1 MSAIKRAVTGV
12 RSIISD
18 PVERRAYLSRL
29 KFLAKG
35 TEGVQ
40 AWSLEYRE
48 GLKGQFN
55 VPLARIA
62 CDEEV
67 VVRSPDD
74 AAHNQLSHLY
84 ERRYVY
90 RLTDTIVSTSSGATI
105 MCGTPVPP
113 FFIRES
119 IAWPFESVLVHG
131 LEIPEVSQVE
141 IRFKDPLTVFPTTR
155 NYYHWLIEDLP
166 MVLRAYRDAPESGL
180 LAYGPGVTDRHR
192 TVASR
197 LGMTM
202 TLAPLVVRLEE
213 HVLSGRACDS
223 FFVHPQD
230 FELLS
235 AFGRSLTDASTAMR
249 PTYPEKLY
257 ISRSKSRRPL
267 ADEVGLEMLLFAAG
281 FEVVHLED
289 MPWIEQVRMF
299 QRASVIVGAHGAGL
313 ANLVFAGPNTTVIE
327 LTVGY
332 MFNRC
337 FEWICIV
344 AGHRYLPIEADSF
357 PATSTAE
364 SLFRR
369 IQDLIE

>member
-1 MSAIKRAVTGV
+1 MT
-12 RSIISD
+12 D
-18 PVERRAYLSRL
+18 PIERRAYASRL
-29 KFLAKG
+29 KWLMNG
-35 TEGVQ
+35 SEGVP
-40 AWSLEYRE
+40 AWSLEYRA
-48 GLKGQFN
+48 GLTGRFAMD
-55 VPLARIA
+55 VERIA
-62 CDEEV
+62 
-67 VVRSPDD
+67 PDD
-74 AAHNQLSHLY
+74 EILRHCPDGCGAHAPLSHLY
-84 ERRYVY
+84 ERRFVY
-90 RLTDTIVSTSSGATI
+90 QLEKTVASTASGATLI
-105 MCGTPVPP
+105 CGSAQPP
-113 FFIRES
+113 YFVRES
-119 IAWPFESVLVHG
+119 ISWPFESILSHG
-131 LEIPEVSQVE
+131 LDVPTTSQAKTTIAE
-141 IRFKDPLTVFPTTR
+141 PSTIFPTTA

-202 TLAPLVVRLEE
+202 TLAPLVVRLAEQ
-213 HVLSGRACDS
+213 VLSGRACDS

-313 ANLVFAGPNTTVIE
+313 ANLVFAGPKTTVIE

-344 AGHRYLPIEADSF
+344 AGLTYLPVEADSL
-357 PATSTAE
+357 PDTTAE
-364 SLFRR
+364 SLARQ
-369 IQDLIE
+369 IIAVTK

>member
-48 GLKGQFN
+48 GLQGQFN

-202 TLAPLVVRLEE
+202 TLAPLVVRLAEQ
-213 HVLSGRACDS
+213 VLSGRACDS

-267 ADEVGLEMLLFAAG
+267 ADEVRLEMLLFAAD

-313 ANLVFAGPNTTVIE
+313 ANLVFAGPKTTVIE

-344 AGHRYLPIEADSF
+344 AGLTYLPVEADSL
-357 PATSTAE
+357 PDTTAE
-364 SLFRR
+364 SLARQ
-369 IQDLIE
+369 IIAVTK